1 MNLRVHVFGPA
12 YLDRVLKVEGPLVD
26 PRLRPPIDQSVDG
39 EPGIG
44 GGLGLE
50 LADPSGNS
58 ISIEPPDGWPGP
70 FGKINLSGNLLEG
83 GIIVRSVRGLAWHD
97 DLGGMGAGYAAA
109 LRGTL
114 WSALGANDDATSGA
128 IIDLL
133 ARYGIDHR
141 PIRLANHAADWTLL
155 VTSAGHGDKLA
166 IGFRGCHAAVET
178 GALENPVSVPCD
190 LRIAAALP
198 NRLAAFVLCAPGS
211 RCRFFAPSMRN
222 LRDREHPVSAFAS
235 SIDVLSCN
243 RREWE
248 ALADRE
254 EVAWRVS
261 ILVVTEGPAGSSV
274 RFTTPQGEPGIVR
287 LPAFPRTQPP
297 RDTNRAGE
305 SFAAFL
311 VKTLLSEGWNPASA
325 VADECL
331 MRHAMLRASAA
342 AALVLD
348 RVEFGFPDD
357 QEIEAALRDGKV
369 A

>member
-1 MNLRVHVFGPA
+1 MSLRVTVFGPA

-26 PRLRPPIDQSVDG
+26 PGLGTPIDQSVDG
-39 EPGIG
+39 VLGSCEGS
-44 GGLGLE
+44 GLDLVS
-50 LADPSGNS
+50 PSGEL
-58 ISIEPPDGWPGP
+58 IEIMLPGDWPGP
-70 FGKINLSGNLLEG
+70 FGRIELSGELRFG
-83 GIIVRSVRGLAWHD
+83 AMGRRVVRGLIWHD

-114 WSALGANDDATSGA
+114 WSALGPDDDPASQA
-128 IIDLL
+128 IISLL
-133 ARYGIDHR
+133 ARYGLDHR
-141 PIRLANHAADWTLL
+141 PIRIADHPADWTLL
-155 VTSAGHGDKLA
+155 VTSGEHGDKLG
-166 IGFRGCHAAVET
+166 IGFRGCHAAVEP
-178 GALENPVSVPCD
+178 GALENLVSAPCD

-198 NRLAAFVLCAPGS
+198 NRLAALVLSAPEA
-211 RCRFFAPSMRN
+211 RCRLFAPSMRSM
-222 LRDREHPVSAFAS
+222 LDRDHPVSAFAS

-261 ILVVTEGPAGSSV
+261 ILVVTEGPAGSSA

-287 LPAFPRTQPP
+287 LPAFPRSHPP

-305 SFAAFL
+305 SFTACL

-325 VADECL
+325 VTDERL
-331 MRHAMLRASAA
+331 MRYAMLRASAA

-348 RVEFGFPDD
+348 RVEFGFPEDE
-357 QEIEAALRDGKV
+357 EIEAALRDGEV

>member
-12 YLDRVLKVEGPLVD
+12 YLDRVLKVDGQLVD
-26 PRLRPPIDQSVDG
+26 PALGPPIDQSVDG
-39 EPGIG
+39 DLEIG
-44 GGLGLE
+44 DGTGLV
-50 LADPSGNS
+50 LADSSGFS
-58 ISIEPPDGWPGP
+58 IDITAPDNWPGP
-70 FGKINLSGNLLEG
+70 FGKVAVNGRLGVGAIG
-83 GIIVRSVRGLAWHD
+83 RHSVRGLSWHD

-133 ARYGIDHR
+133 AQYGIDHR

-155 VTSAGHGDKLA
+155 VTSAEHADKLA

-178 GALENPVSVPCD
+178 GSLENPVSVPCD

-198 NRLAAFVLCAPGS
+198 NRLAAFVLCAPGA

-222 LRDREHPVSAFAS
+222 MLDREHPVSAFAS

-248 ALADRE
+248 TLADRE

-287 LPAFPRTQPP
+287 LPAFPRSRPP

-305 SFAAFL
+305 SFAACL

-331 MRHAMLRASAA
+331 MRHAMPRASAA

-357 QEIEAALRDGKV
+357 GEIEAALRDGKV

>member
-1 MNLRVHVFGPA
+1 M
-12 YLDRVLKVEGPLVD
+12 
-26 PRLRPPIDQSVDG
+26 
-39 EPGIG
+39 IG
-44 GGLGLE
+44 
-50 LADPSGNS
+50 
-58 ISIEPPDGWPGP
+58 W
-70 FGKINLSGNLLEG
+70 
-83 GIIVRSVRGLAWHD
+83 RSLRGLSWHD

-114 WSALGANDDATSGA
+114 CSALGPEDDAASRA
-128 IIDLL
+128 IVDML

-141 PIRLANHAADWTLL
+141 PIRIADHAADWTLL

-166 IGFRGCHAAVET
+166 IGFRGCHAAVEP
-178 GALENPVSVPCD
+178 GLLENLVSTPCD

-198 NRLAAFVLCAPGS
+198 NRLTALVLAAPGA

-222 LRDREHPVSAFAS
+222 MLDRDPPVSAFAS
-235 SIDVLSCN
+235 SIDVLCCN

-248 ALADRE
+248 VLEDRE

-261 ILVVTEGPAGSSV
+261 ILVLTEGPAGSSA

-287 LPAFPRTQPP
+287 LPAFPRSHPP

-305 SFAAFL
+305 SFAACL

-325 VADECL
+325 VADEHL
-331 MRHAMLRASAA
+331 MRYAMLRASAA

-348 RVEFGFPDD
+348 RVEFGFPEDD
-357 QEIEAALRDGKV
+357 EIEAALRDGKV